1 MTRIKMCGLMSP
13 GDVALAVAAGADSL
27 GFVTEYPIA
36 VPWNLDRETAAA
48 LVAAVPPF
56 VTTTAVVGGT
66 VDDML
71 AIARRVRPH
80 FLQLH
85 GDERL
90 DQIEA
95 VVAGLAGTGT
105 RVVKALRVDVDTGRA
120 QFEEPDPVQAVRA
133 LAGTRIS
140 GLVVDSKT
148 ASRPAGT
155 GVALDWSLAARL
167 AAACPKP
174 FILAG
179 GLNPA
184 NVAQAVE
191 RVRPYG
197 VDVISGVESATG
209 VKDGPRMRAFV
220 AAVRDADGRGA
231 AP

>member
-1 MTRIKMCGLMSP
+1 MTRIKLCGLMSP

-36 VPWNLDRETAAA
+36 VPWNLDRAAA
-48 LVAAVPPF
+48 AELVATAPPF
-56 VTTTAVVGGT
+56 VTTTAVVGGA
-66 VDDML
+66 VEQML
-71 AIARRVRPH
+71 AIARLVRPH
-80 FLQLH
+80 FIQLH
-85 GDERL
+85 GDESL
-90 DQIEA
+90 AEIDA
-95 VVAGLAGTGT
+95 VCAGLAGTGT
-105 RVVKALRVDVDTGRA
+105 RVIKALRVDVDSGQA

-133 LAGTRIS
+133 LASTGII

-167 AAACPKP
+167 AETCSKP

-179 GLNPA
+179 GLNPT

-197 VDVISGVESATG
+197 VDVISGVEAATG
-209 VKDGPRMRAFV
+209 VKDGQRMRAFV
-220 AAVRDADGRGA
+220 AAVRGADARGPA
-231 AP
+231 A